1 MAKLTKEEVIQ
12 ICKERGY
19 EVLNAEEYENLE
31 ATNLKMTCKEGH
43 TFITSLKI
51 VRDLKG
57 FNCPQCDKQE
67 VSYNRK
73 PPMKRSGTYRIMAFD
88 QATQNF
94 GVSIYDSGKLVYYD
108 VIHFI
113 GGTEERLVDIAQF
126 IAKSC
131 KEWEPDYVMFE
142 DIQLH
147 AGAYNGYQTFKV
159 LAELLGVVKVMLQIQ
174 GIRHSCV
181 LNKVWQAHFGI
192 GGKDRATQK
201 ANVIKKVKELFNIQ
215 VNDDIADAIL
225 IDKYASILHEQATKK
240 VKMF

>member
-12 ICKERGY
+12 ICNERGY
-19 EVLNAEEYENLE
+19 EVLNPDEYENLE

-43 TFITSLKI
+43 SFITSLKV

-57 FNCPQCDKQE
+57 FNCPQCEKQE

-73 PPMKRSGTYRIMAFD
+73 PPVKRVGSYRIMAFD

-94 GVSIYDSGKLVYYD
+94 GVSIYDGGKLVYYD
-108 VIHFI
+108 VIRFI
-113 GGTEERLVDIAQF
+113 GATEERLVDIAQF
-126 IAKSC
+126 IAKAC
-131 KEWEPDYVMFE
+131 KEWEPDFVMFE

-174 GIRHSCV
+174 GVRHGCV

-201 ANVIKKVKELFNIQ
+201 ANVIKKVQELFGIK

-225 IDKYASILHEQATKK
+225 IGKYATILHEQATKK